1 MKQAAVF
8 GRRQAGVVDAPVPHA
23 RQDWAVVKIYSA
35 PMCTEYK
42 AFVDGRVSSVH
53 GHEAAGEVVEVAQ
66 PGRVDVGDRV
76 VVMPQYPCGTCDLC
90 LDGDY
95 IFCEQTI
102 DFVAFTGGEEGRATM
117 AQFLLK
123 PDWLLVPIPDDVSY
137 DHASL
142 ACCGLGASFGAYQ
155 RLGSGAFDTVLVTG
169 LGPVGLGAVVNGR
182 YRGAR
187 VIGVESNR
195 WRAERAL
202 ALGAEVV
209 IDPTDEDALAQIRAR
224 TGGRGVDHAIDCS
237 GVVAAHR
244 LCIDA
249 TRRRG
254 KVAFVGESMAE
265 TSLTIS
271 PDMIRKGL
279 TLIGSWHYNLA
290 DTPKIMHMIRELGPQ
305 LDTLI
310 SHRFALSEIQQAWET
325 QVSGQCAKVILKP
338 WGQKELATDG
348 HA

>member
-1 MKQAAVF
+1 MQQAAIF
-8 GRRQAGVVDAPVPHA
+8 GPRQAGLVEAPMPEA
-23 RQDWAVVKIYSA
+23 KENWALVKIHSA

-42 AFVDGRVSSVH
+42 AFVDGRVSSAH
-53 GHEAAGEVVEVAQ
+53 GHEAAGEVVDVAQ
-66 PGRVDVGDRV
+66 PGRVKVGDRV

-90 LDGDY
+90 LAGDY
-95 IFCEQTI
+95 IFCEHCV
-102 DFVAFTGGEEGRATM
+102 DFAAFTGGDQGRATM

-155 RLGSGAFDTVLVTG
+155 RLGTGAFDTVLVTG

-187 VIGVESNR
+187 VIGVESNP
-195 WRAERAL
+195 WRAQRAL
-202 ALGAEVV
+202 ELGAEIV
-209 IDPTDEDALAQIRAR
+209 IDPRESDALDQIRAL
-224 TGGRGVDHAIDCS
+224 TGGKGVDHAIDCS

-254 KVAFVGESMAE
+254 KVAFVGESMAQ
-265 TSLTIS
+265 TPLTIS

-279 TLIGSWHYNLA
+279 TLFGSWHYNLA
-290 DTPKIMHMIRELGPQ
+290 DTPKIMQMIAESGPI
-305 LDTLI
+305 LDRLI
-310 SHRFALSEIQQAWET
+310 SHRFPLSEIQQAWET

-338 WGQKELATDG
+338 WE
-348 HA
+348 

>member
-1 MKQAAVF
+1 MSTQTMKKAAIF
-8 GRRQAGVVDAPVPHA
+8 GERQAGIVDAPMPKA
-23 RQDWAVVKIYSA
+23 RENWVLVKIHSA

-42 AFVDGRVSSVH
+42 AFLGGSISAFH

-66 PGRVDVGDRV
+66 PGRVEVGDRV
-76 VVMPQYPCGTCDLC
+76 VVMPQYPCGTCELC
-90 LDGDY
+90 LEGDY
-95 IFCEQTI
+95 IFCEHPV
-102 DFVAFTGGEEGRATM
+102 DFVEFTGGEEGRATM

-155 RLGSGAFDTVLVTG
+155 RLGSGAFDSVLVTG
-169 LGPVGLGAVVNGR
+169 LGPVGLGAVVNGC

-187 VIGVESNR
+187 VIGVESNP
-195 WRAERAL
+195 WRAQQAIE
-202 ALGAEVV
+202 LGAEVV
-209 IDPTDEDALAQIRAR
+209 IDPTDEDALDQIRML
-224 TGGRGVDHAIDCS
+224 TGGRGVDSAIDCS

-254 KVAFVGESMAE
+254 KVAFVGESMAQ
-265 TSLTIS
+265 TPLTIS

-279 TLIGSWHYNLA
+279 TLFGSWHYNLA
-290 DTPKIMHMIRELGPQ
+290 DTPKIMQMIRDLGPE
-305 LDTLI
+305 LDNLI
-310 SHRFALSEIQQAWET
+310 SHRFPLGEIQQAWET

-338 WGQKELATDG
+338 WD
-348 HA
+348 